1 MSKIQVKIP
10 ASLVP
15 RAKLDYDAEA
25 AQIIGQDLILSDGF
39 RIPALTPARLIALE
53 LVSSEFFMHPG
64 TCDALDAAAAIVL
77 CSCQRSMIQELTTA
91 APRAGAEPGTSEV
104 QAQPGG
110 VSAYPYLQKAAASWL
125 AAHAVALKTDYAR
138 VCSWL
143 LDVPFYGFSMRP
155 GGDSGRAKYFIF
167 DGVFVGG
174 VLAPAAKLLATP
186 LEMILWETPLC
197 AIGHA
202 IAQQDAA
209 LGVKGI
215 ERPPDLAALDRMM
228 AEAEQRERTGL
239 LHEWQYM
246 DPVHYPLTET
256 QANAN
261 PELIPLFEEIREA
274 FLKSGGKPVDPAQ
287 FPVTPFASREACDS
301 PLERRDVSPTA
312 EVQAQPG
319 ACPAQGQNVN
329 EDIGFY
335 V

>member
-1 MSKIQVKIP
+1 MAKIQVKIP

-25 AQIIGQDLILSDGF
+25 AQIIGHDLVLSDGC

-53 LVSSEFFMHPG
+53 LISSEFFMHPA
-64 TCDALDAAAAIVL
+64 TCDVLDAAAAIVI

-91 APRAGAEPGTSEV
+91 SREASGDPL
-104 QAQPGG
+104 
-110 VSAYPYLQKAAASWL
+110 SAFPELQKAAASWL
-125 AAHAVALKTDYAR
+125 ATHADALKTDYAR
-138 VCSWL
+138 VSSWL

-167 DGVFVGG
+167 DGAFVGA

-186 LEMILWETPLC
+186 LEMILWDTPLC
-197 AIGHA
+197 TIGHA

-246 DPVHYPLTET
+246 DPINYPITET
-256 QANAN
+256 QVNAN
-261 PELIPLFEEIREA
+261 PELIPLFDAIRDA
-274 FLKSGGKPVDPAQ
+274 FLKSGGKPVDPAL
-287 FPVTPFASREACDS
+287 FPVSHDTCEASGDPSADRNDPA
-301 PLERRDVSPTA
+301 TA
-312 EVQAQPG
+312 EVEALASSPSGLSVKSENQDYG
-319 ACPAQGQNVN
+319 L
-329 EDIGFY
+329 Y